1 MGLLL
6 LVVVTYFGMVIII
19 GVDIV
24 QLLSTLIS
32 QLNERQLHTMQ
43 DVTQMFT
50 KLRSYFIFDA
60 SNCKLVSYDAT
71 FIELSHMNMWMS
83 AIGCQLHSC
92 AVAC

>member
-24 QLLSTLIS
+24 QLFYTLIS
-32 QLNERQLHTMQ
+32 QLNERQLYTMQ

-60 SNCKLVSYDAT
+60 SN
-71 FIELSHMNMWMS
+71 
-83 AIGCQLHSC
+83 
-92 AVAC
+92 